1 MIIDLTFGQL
11 VAMCEYLGYTK
22 MLPANEGY
30 IDTAK
35 NELVMFGPTCPIEEA
50 IPDDCTF
57 EVVSLEEDKWKVVPK
72 MTKVPTKAIEFVRKA
87 FSYLGEEAQLV
98 ANGEA
103 MTDTDIDYCKKG
115 LSAMR
120 SAIEA
125 FPQFAKDYGK
135 Q

>member
-11 VAMCEYLGYTK
+11 VAMCDYLGYKK
-22 MLPANEGY
+22 MMPANEGY
-30 IDTAK
+30 IDTAANK
-35 NELVMFGPTCPIEEA
+35 LIMYGPTCPIEET
-50 IPDDCTF
+50 IPDDCSF
-57 EVVSLEEDKWKVVPK
+57 EAVSLEEDKWRVIPK
-72 MTKVPTKAIEFVRKA
+72 MTQVPTKAIELVRTA
-87 FSYLGEEAQLV
+87 LSYLGEEAQLV

-103 MTDTDIDYCKKG
+103 MTDTDIEYCKKG